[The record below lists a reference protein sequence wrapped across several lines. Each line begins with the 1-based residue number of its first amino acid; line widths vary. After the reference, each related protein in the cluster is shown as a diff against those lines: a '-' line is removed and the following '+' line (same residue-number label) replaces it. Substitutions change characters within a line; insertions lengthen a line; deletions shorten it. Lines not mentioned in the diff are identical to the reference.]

1 MATSSGTI
9 DWSSDWS
16 VIVCGDLQ
24 KPLVIHVTDPQSC
37 TVAQL
42 KEQIK
47 KEAKLPRESNFCIY
61 CNEEPLSPD
70 EAELTNCKGMKNGV
84 AICISSTESPFII
97 KVQRVDTGVVLPFE
111 LPLIEARQ
119 QWSILALRH
128 LILYRFGISLH
139 VPHIIAIQGKIIEDI
154 KEEGQLKSIG
164 EDIKEKG
171 KAIEGDIKEKGKAI
185 QKDIKEEGKTIEG
198 DVKKECELKTIGDYD
213 EIKSG
218 CLLTLTLLSDG
229 YIICRPKGTKS
240 NITLPLETSKTFAN
254 EKICHDRLHK
264 EKTKPINIHYSL
276 CNHIWKVGWNI
287 TIKKLDGVTETK
299 IKISGPAEPWTISVF
314 QFREVVSEK
323 LSIPTYQQRL
333 AFGDTVMNDWSE
345 HGARLQLLSDYY
357 LHDGATILLEV
368 LPNGIYIKMPAY
380 NPRMVYYD
388 RPYVNYINIPC
399 PGQTTVQQLKRM
411 ITTNLR
417 INDKE
422 SNNYKKGKISFYP
435 DRCYKR
441 GPFFNEQI
449 KLTNKGDK
457 SPPETLLTTL
467 EWLKKGCQ
475 L

>member
-47 KEAKLPRESNFCIY
+47 KEAKLPQESNLCIY

-84 AICISSTESPFII
+84 AVCISSTESPFII
-97 KVQRVDTGVVLPFE
+97 KVQRVDTGVALAFE

-154 KEEGQLKSIG
+154 KEEGQLKS
-164 EDIKEKG
+164 
-171 KAIEGDIKEKGKAI
+171 
-185 QKDIKEEGKTIEG
+185 
-198 DVKKECELKTIGDYD
+198 IGDYD

-264 EKTKPINIHYSL
+264 EKTKPINIHSSL

-368 LPNGIYIKMPAY
+368 LSNGIYIKMPVY
-380 NPRMVYYD
+380 NPRPVYYD

-449 KLTNKGDK
+449 KLSDEGRKL
-457 SPPETLLTTL
+457 PPETLITSLK
-467 EWLKKGCQ
+467 WLKKGCQ